1 VALFVLVI
9 VGIVVAQT
17 WLDWR
22 DARKDWVLP
31 QWAKG
36 MALAGAVV
44 AVLTAATSFASF
56 WLEGAAGG
64 WTSEGF
70 SSGFFWPEL
79 GFLLCAMAVIIF
91 AVRKKRLRVLLA
103 LTVLLIAA
111 FWLGMALSS

>member
-22 DARKDWVLP
+22 DARKDWMLP
-31 QWAKG
+31 EWAKG

-44 AVLTAATSFASF
+44 AMLTAATSFTSF
-56 WLEGAAGG
+56 WLEGAAG
-64 WTSEGF
+64 SSSDGF
-70 SSGFFWPEL
+70 GSGFFWPEL

-91 AVRKKRLRVLLA
+91 AVRKKRLRVLLV

-111 FWLGMALSS
+111 FWLGMTLSS